1 MFVLGRRGLR
11 GLCRHQRPHRYDEY
25 SCTTCSRPSVGA
37 RAVIID
43 PPARHPAEID
53 AKRPATPERR
63 SGFTD
68 A

>member
-1 MFVLGRRGLR
+1 MHHLLQTV
-11 GLCRHQRPHRYDEY
+11 
-25 SCTTCSRPSVGA
+25 SGA

>member
-1 MFVLGRRGLR
+1 M
-11 GLCRHQRPHRYDEY
+11 
-25 SCTTCSRPSVGA
+25 
-37 RAVIID
+37 ID
-43 PPARHPAEID
+43 PPARYPAEID